1 MTWKMGSF
9 KEFLFTGDTS
19 IQLFAFGSS
28 WMMDGLNINF
38 MIQEKTAQCL
48 LDSYLEWDC
57 VELFCFFS
65 IVLNNL

>member
-1 MTWKMGSF
+1 
-9 KEFLFTGDTS
+9 
-19 IQLFAFGSS
+19 
-28 WMMDGLNINF
+28 MMDGLNINF

-48 LDSYLEWDC
+48 LDSYLEWDG